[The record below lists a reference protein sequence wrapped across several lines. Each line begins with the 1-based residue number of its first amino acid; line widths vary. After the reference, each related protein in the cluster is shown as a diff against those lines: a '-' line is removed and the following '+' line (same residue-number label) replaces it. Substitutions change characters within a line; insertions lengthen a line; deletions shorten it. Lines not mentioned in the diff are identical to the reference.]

1 MVEISGPVSSRKRRH
16 RDLVQFT
23 YRSLTR
29 RNVTP
34 EPVDKRGK
42 ILASLPERRKHDRS
56 DRKTREQAGVEPPL
70 RGEITQ
76 LRAAGTAQ
84 HGVVLFELGQ
94 QKRESF
100 LLCLGIAAD
109 LRAIKRAV

>member
-16 RDLVQFT
+16 RGRVQPT
-23 YRSLTR
+23 DRSLTR
-29 RNVTP
+29 RNVAP

-42 ILASLPERRKHDRS
+42 ILASLPKRRKHDCA
-56 DRKTREQAGVEPPL
+56 DRKTCEQAGVEPPF

-76 LRAAGTAQ
+76 LLAAGTNQ

-94 QKRESF
+94 QKRESS
-100 LLCLGIAAD
+100 LLRLGIA
-109 LRAIKRAV
+109 